1 MTLPSH
7 DPRWAY
13 ALTNLA
19 AFLWG
24 TNFVLGRLLRA
35 DIGPATLTLA
45 RFAVAGLVFAW
56 LLRRVPPPERRP
68 GAQWPWL
75 LAMGLTGVVGFTV
88 LLYTGLKF
96 TTAVNAGL
104 INGVGPLVI
113 GLMAALFLR
122 ERLTPPM
129 IAGAVVSLA
138 GVAVIASDGSLEKLL
153 QLQLNFGDVL
163 VFGAV
168 LAWGVY
174 SVLGRVVTRTRSAL
188 AVSALSSLFGLPWL
202 LPLAA
207 WEQSVQPVNASPFVL
222 GASVYIGLFPSV
234 VAYLAWN
241 EGIRRVGAARGVIFY
256 NMLPVFAALLG
267 VLILGEP
274 LTGAQLGGGAL
285 VLAGSLL
292 GVGREL
298 RRPQT
303 TDR

>member
-1 MTLPSH
+1 VTLPPN

-56 LLRRVPPPERRP
+56 LLRRAPPSERWP

-122 ERLTPPM
+122 ERLTRLM
-129 IAGAVVSLA
+129 ITGAGLSLA

-153 QLQLNFGDVL
+153 RLQLNFGDVL

-188 AVSALSSLFGLPWL
+188 AASALSSLFGLPWL
-202 LPLAA
+202 LPLAV
-207 WEQSVQPVNASPFVL
+207 WEQAVQPVNASPFVL
-222 GASVYIGLFPSV
+222 GACVYIGLFPSV

-267 VLILGEP
+267 RLILGEP
-274 LTGAQLGGGAL
+274 LSGAQLAGGAL
-285 VLAGSLL
+285 VLGGSLL
-292 GVGREL
+292 SVGREL
-298 RRPQT
+298 KRP
-303 TDR
+303 

>member
-1 MTLPSH
+1 MTLHPH

-56 LLRRVPPPERRP
+56 LLRRAPPPERRP

-122 ERLTPPM
+122 EQLTPRM
-129 IAGAVVSLA
+129 IAGAFVSLA
-138 GVAVIASDGSLEKLL
+138 GVAVIAGDGSLESLL

-163 VFGAV
+163 VFGGCWPGAC
-168 LAWGVY
+168 
-174 SVLGRVVTRTRSAL
+174 TRC
-188 AVSALSSLFGLPWL
+188 
-202 LPLAA
+202 
-207 WEQSVQPVNASPFVL
+207 
-222 GASVYIGLFPSV
+222 
-234 VAYLAWN
+234 
-241 EGIRRVGAARGVIFY
+241 
-256 NMLPVFAALLG
+256 
-267 VLILGEP
+267 
-274 LTGAQLGGGAL
+274 LGGWSRAPARRWPPAHSPACSVCRGCCRWPC
-285 VLAGSLL
+285 GS
-292 GVGREL
+292 RASS
-298 RRPQT
+298 R
-303 TDR
+303 